1 MKKKTKL
8 LVTILSLCLTI
19 SLFTFSVYAATQ
31 VNYQVQGNV
40 TYRIRDVLATITT
53 NIAKSNTHQGFTNI
67 TATMP
72 NNDFGEDELFDE
84 YCTYS
89 NNQIDQDEEYSPDKS
104 IIVDFNESSLWRV
117 TITIETINEDFITI
131 ETSNNYGISASA
143 NYGIEKV
150 GDAEEIY
157 EGISATFFYY
167 IYLKDPT
174 KKISTSNFNISL
186 TLSLGV

>member
-31 VNYQVQGNV
+31 VNYQVQGSV
-40 TYRIRDVLATITT
+40 TYRIRDILATITT

-89 NNQIDQDEEYSPDKS
+89 NNQIDQDEEYITKPLN
-104 IIVDFNESSLWRV
+104 IDFNESSLWRV

-131 ETSNNYGISASA
+131 ETSNNYDISASA

-150 GDAEEIY
+150 GDTEEIY